1 MLFAFFQRRDP
12 QNVGS
17 ERRKGNMIIKYANY
31 IFFLLILILLF
42 FMIYFLSKL
51 KDVTNDQSK
60 DVDKSVNATVWYTPH
75 R

>member
-42 FMIYFLSKL
+42 FMIYFLSSL
-51 KDVTNDQSK
+51 KDLTNDQPK
-60 DVDKSVNATVWYTPH
+60 DVDQTVNATVWYAPH
-75 R
+75 K